1 MKFFVNSE
9 IPLIDLPGNGG
20 YELTPLHVDC
30 TRNMLLHICSPP
42 NQVLFLLEEP
52 NSISGN

>member
-9 IPLIDLPGNGG
+9 IPLIDLPGDGD

-30 TRNMLLHICSPP
+30 TRNMLLHIWPPP
-42 NQVLFLLEEP
+42 NQVHILLEEP
-52 NSISGN
+52 KSISGN